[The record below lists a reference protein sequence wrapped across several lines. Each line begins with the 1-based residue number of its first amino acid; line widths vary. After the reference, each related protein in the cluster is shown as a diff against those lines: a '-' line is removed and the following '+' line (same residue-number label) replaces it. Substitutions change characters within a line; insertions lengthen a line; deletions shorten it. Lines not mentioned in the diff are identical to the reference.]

1 MEVYEGYSIHVQ
13 RNSDGK
19 YKAFSNSGDEY
30 VDDSE
35 KSAIAG
41 LKGKIDNI
49 AKFRAMQEEIRR
61 VKDGKE

>member
-13 RNSDGK
+13 RISDGR

-30 VDDSE
+30 VDDNE
-35 KSAIAG
+35 KKAIAG

-49 AKFRAMQEEIRR
+49 AKFRAMQEESKRT
-61 VKDGKE
+61 KE

>member
-13 RNSDGK
+13 RTSDGQ

-30 VDDSE
+30 VDDTE
-35 KSAIAG
+35 KTAIVG

-49 AKFRAMQEEIRR
+49 AKYRALQEEAR
-61 VKDGKE
+61 KTKE

>member
-13 RNSDGK
+13 RISDGR

-30 VDDSE
+30 VDDTE
-35 KSAIAG
+35 KTAIAG

-49 AKFRAMQEEIRR
+49 AKFRAMQEESRR
-61 VKDGKE
+61 TKE